1 MKQYQAYAHSP
12 SLTLKL
18 EEGRPLLNE
27 QEATRLAARTAE
39 AYRAINYK
47 GADDWE
53 AWVRI
58 ERQD

>member
-12 SLTLKL
+12 SLGVKL
-18 EEGRPLLNE
+18 EEGTALTDELL
-27 QEATRLAARTAE
+27 ATQLAARTAE
-39 AYRAINYK
+39 AYREIRHK

-58 ERQD
+58 EAAD